1 VSGKSCG
8 VLECPSD
15 RQPVVSSSESSSER
29 LNCRKS
35 TEVELKECRKGRTTM
50 YFSYNRR
57 IRIEK
62 FYVYGIFWG
71 IVGAYNQTAG
81 MNRTFSKRQR
91 TEMRYLDKRQV
102 LVRVLEIIVLV
113 NLLDCGASRSR

>member
-1 VSGKSCG
+1 
-8 VLECPSD
+8 
-15 RQPVVSSSESSSER
+15 
-29 LNCRKS
+29 
-35 TEVELKECRKGRTTM
+35 M